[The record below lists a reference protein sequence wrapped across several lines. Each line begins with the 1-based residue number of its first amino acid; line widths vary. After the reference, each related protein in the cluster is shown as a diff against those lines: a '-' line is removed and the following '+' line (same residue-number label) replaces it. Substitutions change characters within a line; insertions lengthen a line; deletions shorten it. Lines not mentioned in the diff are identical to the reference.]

1 MISNLPG
8 GDFVKTTANAYQIT
22 GIHAFVAEDG
32 QPGFRFQPAEGEA
45 ISVVFHP
52 RTMPAL
58 RALVG
63 ALEAMVSAGKTGFV
77 Y

>member
-1 MISNLPG
+1 M
-8 GDFVKTTANAYQIT
+8 KTTSNKAHQIT

-32 QPGFRFQPAEGEA
+32 QPGFRFQPADGEA

-52 RTMPAL
+52 GTMPAL

-63 ALEAMVSAGKTGFV
+63 ALEAMVSAGKTGMV

>member
-1 MISNLPG
+1 M
-8 GDFVKTTANAYQIT
+8 KTTSNKAHQIT

-32 QPGFRFQPAEGEA
+32 QPGLQFQPTEGEA

-52 RTMPAL
+52 RTMPDL
-58 RALVG
+58 RALLG
-63 ALEAMVSAGKTGFV
+63 ALEAMVSAGKTGMV